1 MGTHLHDTGEEAMLR
16 DFFTEDL
23 AKPASLTIGLFS
35 DSTAALTD
43 SEDVADLANEPTGT
57 SYSRQTF
64 SFGTTDFTVEDNAN
78 NNWQAVISDVTFD
91 TSDSTEAVD
100 AYFVIINF
108 QANDKGDTSA
118 SDHLL
123 FTGNLDQEYN
133 LSGIDSFT
141 LSGAGLSLN

>member
-1 MGTHLHDTGEEAMLR
+1 
-16 DFFTEDL
+16 
-23 AKPASLTIGLFS
+23 
-35 DSTAALTD
+35 
-43 SEDVADLANEPTGT
+43 LANEPTGT
-57 SYSRQTF
+57 SYSRQTV

-108 QANDKGDTSA
+108 QANDKGDMSA

>member
-57 SYSRQTF
+57 SYSRQTV

-78 NNWQAVISDVTFD
+78 NNWQAVI
-91 TSDSTEAVD
+91 
-100 AYFVIINF
+100 
-108 QANDKGDTSA
+108 
-118 SDHLL
+118 
-123 FTGNLDQEYN
+123 
-133 LSGIDSFT
+133 
-141 LSGAGLSLN
+141 